1 MKKYFVLL
9 VCALALC
16 CVSGGAQTLLERVK
30 LHSQRLSELVSG
42 GQVMTND
49 ASHLLAAL
57 ADDFARAQMY
67 PTAEEAV
74 RTSAKIRANI
84 FGKESQAYAYSL
96 CRIAGMH
103 IHKSQP
109 DSARSPKEAS
119 PSLRPISAIGYPQH
133 WLCGAPDG

>member
-16 CVSGGAQTLLERVK
+16 GVSSGAKTLLERMTI
-30 LHSQRLSELVSG
+30 HSQRLNELVSG
-42 GQVMTND
+42 GQVMTNE
-49 ASHLLAAL
+49 ATHLLDAL

-103 IHKSQP
+103 IYKSQT
-109 DSARSPKEAS
+109 DSARILLAEGGEPLTPADFRERIPAT
-119 PSLRPISAIGYPQH
+119 LVVWRP
-133 WLCGAPDG
+133 

>member
-16 CVSGGAQTLLERVK
+16 GVSSGAKTLLERMTI
-30 LHSQRLSELVSG
+30 HSQRLDGLVSG
-42 GQVMTND
+42 GQVMTNE
-49 ASHLLAAL
+49 ASHLLDAL
-57 ADDFARAQMY
+57 ADDFAAAEMY
-67 PTAEEAV
+67 AIAEEAV
-74 RTSAKIRANI
+74 RTSAKIRATI

-103 IHKSQP
+103 IHKSQT

-119 PSLRPISAIGYPQH
+119 PSLRPISASGYPQH